1 MMINPANTDCGNG
14 GGTFFEKHLLLFAGV
29 RFF

>member
-1 MMINPANTDCGNG
+1 MMFNPAVNDCGNG
-14 GGTFFEKHLLLFAGV
+14 KGTFFEKHLLLFAGV